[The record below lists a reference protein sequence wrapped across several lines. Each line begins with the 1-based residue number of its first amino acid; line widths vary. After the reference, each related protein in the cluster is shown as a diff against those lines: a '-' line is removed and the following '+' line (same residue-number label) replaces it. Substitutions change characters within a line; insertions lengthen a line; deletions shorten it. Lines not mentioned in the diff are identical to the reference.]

1 MELSENQPAKDIKF
15 DNDRKGLVIEVGHG
29 GPATI
34 LNKKNAEY
42 LNKKRANYL
51 GVDPDSDTD
60 SSFFNGYYDWAK
72 NLQEDVYDLPHELDG
87 KADEIWMANFKD
99 MGKGTPNSKNLEKKI
114 FGRVFELTK
123 PGGKLVFVN
132 SYDYYK
138 SEQEEQ
144 IIDSLERAGFQ
155 VKKVDSDDFNKH
167 PFIESNC
174 SPQVNV
180 RPFVVIATKLIG
192 SSSHNLD

>member
-15 DNDRKGLVIEVGHG
+15 DNNRKGLVIEVGHG

-42 LNKKRANYL
+42 LNKKCANYL
-51 GVDPDSDTD
+51 GVDPDPDTD
-60 SSFFNGYYDWAK
+60 SSLFKGNCDWAM
-72 NLQEDVYDLPHELDG
+72 NLQEDVCDLPHELDG

-99 MGKGTPNSKNLEKKI
+99 MGKETPNSRILEKKI

-132 SYDYYK
+132 TYDYYN
-138 SEQEEQ
+138 SGQEEQ
-144 IIDSLERAGFQ
+144 IINSLKVAGFL
-155 VKKVDSDDFNKH
+155 VERVDPDKFDEH
-167 PFIESNC
+167 PFIRSHCNDG
-174 SPQVNV
+174 NLLL
-180 RPFVVIATKLIG
+180 RPLVL
-192 SSSHNLD
+192 L